1 MRGAAAPTRRDILVL
16 QSKIS
21 VLQLLSGLPD
31 AERKHVPRSTCA
43 RSNDSECK
51 GKVRYAVCSNR
62 QRIVVDAIDKASWGN
77 L

>member
-43 RSNDSECK
+43 RSTIRSARA
-51 GKVRYAVCSNR
+51 RYATQSAPTVN
-62 QRIVVDAIDKASWGN
+62 AS
-77 L
+77 LLTL